1 MPSRQLLVP
10 ARYYVRLGEILQR
23 YGVDVGALMQA
34 VGLSDRDLQQADAQM
49 AFGDVDRLVVR
60 AVEASQ
66 RSELGFELGKLLSVS
81 THSVVGFGMLSSAT
95 LDDALRFVSRYFRLV
110 MPSFRLRYTG
120 SADRGEMLFTPVV
133 AMSPVC
139 LNFHL
144 ETIAIAALR
153 DIDDLASGRRP
164 PCRLTLSIPEPLHRS
179 RYAELRGVTCRFDS
193 EAGPGP
199 FVRLEISENL
209 RQLPLLLSDP
219 NALQVAEERCRA
231 LVRQVTEVRQ
241 LSEWMVM
248 TIRDMGE
255 GVPTLEEMAKM
266 LNLSTRTLNRYLERE
281 GTSYRTLAGT
291 LQFEIACE
299 RLSSGAHS
307 VTEIGYSLGFR
318 DSANFTRAF
327 RNRAGC
333 SPSEYRRRLVSGVL
347 AAPSERS

>member
-1 MPSRQLLVP
+1 MRQLLVP
-10 ARYYVRLGEILQR
+10 ARYYVRLGEILPR
-23 YGVDVGALMQA
+23 YGVDLGALLGEL
-34 VGLSDRDLQQADAQM
+34 GLSESDLQQADAQM
-49 AFGDVDRLVVR
+49 TFADVDRLVARVVQISR
-60 AVEASQ
+60 

-95 LDDALRFVSRYFRLV
+95 VDDSLRFVARYFRLV

-120 SADRGEMLFTPVV
+120 SIDRGDLLFTPVV

-153 DIDDLASGRRP
+153 DLDDLSSGRRP
-164 PCRLTLSIPEPLHRS
+164 QCRLTLSIPEPPHRA
-179 RYAELRGVTCRFDS
+179 RYAELRGVTCRFAA
-193 EAGPGP
+193 EGGPGP
-199 FVRLEISENL
+199 FVRLEFFENL
-209 RQLPLLLSDP
+209 RQMPLLLSDP

-281 GTSYRTLAGT
+281 GTSYRTLAGS

-299 RLSSGAHS
+299 RLASGAQS

-327 RNRAGC
+327 RAKAGC
-333 SPSEYRRRLVSGVL
+333 SPSEYRRRI
-347 AAPSERS
+347 AAAGPATAKG